1 MIEAVEL
8 LSAQPPRFKVVPTP
22 DHGTRLVPVDP
33 TPKTED
39 EWLAAAC
46 EHDITYGQDSTP
58 LGSHTPGPWIA
69 GNSRGGRIY
78 NRWGIYRFGARKVAV
93 VCENNSPEI
102 EHANARLIAAAPELL
117 ELAQFMVLNIGGYDP
132 EKARD
137 MARAAI
143 AKATGGAQ

>member
-33 TPKTED
+33 TP
-39 EWLAAAC
+39 
-46 EHDITYGQDSTP
+46 P
-58 LGSHTPGPWIA
+58 GSHTPGPWELRGCRLVTDHHGVVIA
-69 GNSRGGRIY
+69 ERISA
-78 NRWGIYRFGARKVAV
+78 NGPGT
-93 VCENNSPEI
+93 PE
-102 EHANARLIAAAPELL
+102 ANARLIAAAPELL
-117 ELAQFMVLNIGGYDP
+117 ELAKFMVLNIGGYDP

-143 AKATGGAQ
+143 AKATGGAK